1 MDNIKKFFKVAKH
14 YINYLMKVDFKELL
28 VNFVEIIVV
37 VIIAGI
43 LYLPVGVIRDILYKI
58 FVAIFKG
65 TTLLYNIFDIGFAI
79 IGLVVSILFFMYL
92 FVKRFEN
99 VEQLRSSR
107 EDKLYT
113 NNKDNKDNKDN
124 NIFERKVEEEL
135 DLPKTKE
142 ERKKFH

>member
-113 NNKDNKDNKDN
+113 NNKDNKDN

>member
-1 MDNIKKFFKVAKH
+1 MENIKKFFKVSKH
-14 YINYLMKVDFKELL
+14 YINYLMKVGFKELL

-43 LYLPVGVIRDILYKI
+43 LYLPVGVLRDILYKL

-79 IGLVVSILFFMYL
+79 IGLVICILFFMYL

-113 NNKDNKDNKDN
+113 NNGDSKKEN
-124 NIFERKVEEEL
+124 NIFERDVKEEEL
-135 DLPKTKE
+135 DLPKPKE
-142 ERKKFH
+142 EKRKFN